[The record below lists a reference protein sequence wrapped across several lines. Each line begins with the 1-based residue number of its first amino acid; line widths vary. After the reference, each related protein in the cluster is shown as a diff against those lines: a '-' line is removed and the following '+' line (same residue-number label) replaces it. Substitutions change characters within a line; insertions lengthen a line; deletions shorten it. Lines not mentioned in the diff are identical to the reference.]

1 MYAIGLCLDER
12 YLLPALAAVSSV
24 ADNLAPRDRK
34 EVALR
39 VLTLDLSSAHA
50 ATMAQF
56 ARQLGFGSFSLRWRA
71 PSASSYMADNE
82 YISIATYLRF
92 QFTPAF
98 VARPYLVYMDSD
110 VLVRGD
116 LSSPFNSLGPGR
128 VGAVQDE
135 FNPRVGGTGHGL
147 PGVAQRWP
155 HLGDC
160 AYFNA
165 GVLWVPAAM
174 LSPLRRGVEET
185 LLRGRRHIL
194 HNDQDALNLWLLSSR
209 KVHAVAPSFNRFEL
223 GRFGER
229 GDWVRRVVRRPIR
242 SDPDAALVHFVGR
255 EKPWLR
261 NCPETEDVRDYRSHL
276 HATVRHLNRMGE
288 LGIEAVADGSRR

>member
-1 MYAIGLCLDER
+1 M
-12 YLLPALAAVSSV
+12 SSI
-24 ADNLAPRDRK
+24 ANGLAPQDRK

-39 VLTLDLSSAHA
+39 VLALDVTPVHA
-50 ATMAQF
+50 ATLAQF
-56 ARQLGFGSFSLRWRA
+56 ARRLGFGSFDLRWCA
-71 PSASSYMADNE
+71 PLASSHMADNE

-98 VARPYLVYMDSD
+98 VARPYLIYMDAD

-116 LSSPFNSLGPGR
+116 LSTPFHGLEPGR
-128 VGAVQDE
+128 IGAVQDE

-155 HLGDC
+155 YLGNC

-174 LSPLRRGVEET
+174 LTEIRSGVEEA

-209 KVHAVAPSFNRFEL
+209 KVHPVAPSFNRFEL

-229 GDWVRRVVRRPIR
+229 GDWVRRVAHRPIR

-261 NCPETEDVRDYRSHL
+261 NCPETEDVQEYRTHL

-288 LGIEAVADGSRR
+288 LGIEAVAGGSGR